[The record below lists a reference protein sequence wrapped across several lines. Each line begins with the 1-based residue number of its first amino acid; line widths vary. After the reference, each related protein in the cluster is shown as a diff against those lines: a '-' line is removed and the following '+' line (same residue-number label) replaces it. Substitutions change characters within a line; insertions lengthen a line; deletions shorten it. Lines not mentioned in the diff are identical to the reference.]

1 MKLKSFHQ
9 HVFEKYKGE
18 RMSIFDVDDTLVV
31 TSAKIRVFDPHTGE
45 EYGLTPGEFNDYE
58 KKSHHELDFSEFDD
72 GELLLNGKPIEWVL
86 NILKRSM
93 NKERAVGIITARGDK
108 QIVIDFLKKHGVK
121 INPDFVFAVND
132 PKSKYKGNNAER
144 KKQAF
149 KDLIDMGYTKFRFF
163 DDNLDNLA
171 YAKQLEDEHPEV
183 EVETKHIQDKWIP
196 KHFD

>member
-1 MKLKSFHQ
+1 
-9 HVFEKYKGE
+9 
-18 RMSIFDVDDTLVV
+18 MSVFDVDDTLVV
-31 TSAKIRVFDPHTGE
+31 TAAKIKVFDPHNGE
-45 EYGLTPGEFNDYE
+45 EYSLTPAEFNDYE
-58 KKSHHELDFSEFDD
+58 KKAHHKLDFSEFDD

-86 NILKRSM
+86 NILKNTI
-93 NKERAVGIITARGDK
+93 NKEKAVGIITARGDK

-183 EVETKHIQDKWIP
+183 EIETKHIQDKWIP
-196 KHFD
+196 KHF